1 MFLDESFPLG
11 KWLTWCQ
18 QLMDLTANL
27 NLLWSAPFQIL
38 MAVYLLWQE
47 LGPAVLAGV
56 AVLVFVIPINA
67 LAATKIKKLKVR
79 KWLPHV
85 TCVKQELSFLTWV
98 NNHHLANYIERV
110 TNGSHP
116 ILSFTYSL
124 NQYWTSMYLMSASV
138 PGTGSTAV
146 RGNDKSSSHEG

>member
-1 MFLDESFPLG
+1 MSADA
-11 KWLTWCQ
+11 Q

-38 MAVYLLWQE
+38 MAIYLLWQE

-79 KWLPHV
+79 QWLPHV
-85 TCVKQELSFLTWV
+85 TCVKQELSFSDLSEQSPSP
-98 NNHHLANYIERV
+98 NHIERV
-110 TNGSHP
+110 INGSHP
-116 ILSFTYSL
+116 ILLFTYSL
-124 NQYWTSMYLMSASV
+124 NQHWPSMYPMSASV

-146 RGNDKSSSHEG
+146 RGADKSSSHEG